1 MILIIKRN
9 ELDISTELVI
19 SWLHAKT
26 SKFQIINLND
36 SNEYFNIFG
45 DSKINLDLKKNE
57 KCIIWNWRS
66 NTSQHIDLEK
76 NQFNSFFQMES
87 KIMLDYIFDNINSDS
102 VWYPSKTD
110 LSLNKLSVLKKC
122 KELEIKTPDTI
133 VTNNKKDVLLFL
145 NKNKK
150 IITKP
155 IFEVDAWEST
165 NLTFTLY
172 TEFVN
177 SEIINSLPDTFFPS
191 LFQECIEKVFEIRSF
206 YIDGDFFS
214 MAIFSQENKKTEIDF
229 RHYDKSNENRI
240 SLFKLPNEIE
250 LKLTV
255 LMEKL
260 KLNSGSIDLIYTKN
274 NEYVFLE
281 INPVGQYNMVS
292 EPCNY
297 YLEKIIAN
305 KLTL

>member
-19 SWLHAKT
+19 SWLHAKK

-87 KIMLDYIFDNINSDS
+87 KILLDYIFDNINSDS

-145 NKNKK
+145 DKNKK

-206 YIDGDFFS
+206 YIDGDIFS